1 MSSAPWSSRPRSAHP
16 RTDGFLSRLKSGAD
30 LLLRAIQHIAR
41 LLLDGLELFHGPVTN
56 VPRLVVEVIPQIVA
70 PIPHRQCPDDC
81 ADQEPHDLDPPARD
95 VSNVHLRSTDAR
107 GVPRPS
113 SLTLPDK
120 CWRRVE
126 RELPR

>member
-70 PIPHRQCPDDC
+70 QIPLPNCPADC
-81 ADQEPHDLDPPARD
+81 AAQDPHHLNPPARD
-95 VSNVHLRSTDAR
+95 VIKLHWKSTNAK
-107 GVPRPS
+107 GMPGP
-113 SLTLPDK
+113 
-120 CWRRVE
+120 
-126 RELPR
+126 